1 MNWLRKMRRAWIAVF
16 TRFTRHRKSTGNY
29 SRFLFQIKI
38 ETDLC
43 LRKKKKVKLSLRL
56 KLRFIIGESSSSN
69 SANNHGLVKLKDD
82 VEMCGYEDV
91 QIMWDIL
98 NKSTRRRNCRTTSD
112 CDGGNDNGNAFTL
125 FFGRH
130 TIDPV
135 PLFTLEQLNYDSTN
149 SLPKFM

>member
-1 MNWLRKMRRAWIAVF
+1 MRRAWIAIF
-16 TRFTRHRKSTGNY
+16 TRFTRHRKSTG
-29 SRFLFQIKI
+29 
-38 ETDLC
+38 
-43 LRKKKKVKLSLRL
+43 
-56 KLRFIIGESSSSN
+56 ESSSSN
-69 SANNHGLVKLKDD
+69 SANNYGLVKLKDD

-135 PLFTLEQLNYDSTN
+135 PLFTLEQLNNDSTN
-149 SLPKFM
+149 SLPKFNRSSSVNFDVI